1 MCVPERE
8 AGERWMRVGVNVQI
22 ELNVEIFK

>member
-8 AGERWMRVGVNVQI
+8 AGEGWMRVGVNVQI